1 MFDAVRLPHV
11 PGSIRK
17 WTASKNRKRTNRQD
31 GLGAHIVGL
40 SLFYKSVIMPVMT
53 EGPDPDHDSGYGYVI
68 LLDYWILI
76 AAMMIG
82 AALGYGLVL

>member
-1 MFDAVRLPHV
+1 
-11 PGSIRK
+11 
-17 WTASKNRKRTNRQD
+17 
-31 GLGAHIVGL
+31 
-40 SLFYKSVIMPVMT
+40 MPAMT
-53 EGPDPDHDSGYGYVI
+53 QRPDPDHDSGYGYVI

>member
-1 MFDAVRLPHV
+1 MVHVLQRLDHEA
-11 PGSIRK
+11 
-17 WTASKNRKRTNRQD
+17 WTEATGD
-31 GLGAHIVGL
+31 EL
-40 SLFYKSVIMPVMT
+40 T
-53 EGPDPDHDSGYGYVI
+53 DDDSGFGYVI